1 MVKYRQFC
9 ANDPFS
15 NSGLDVKS
23 LFQESVGFGN
33 DEILAL
39 LYNLIG
45 PEVSKPKS
53 TAHILE
59 QKISYTQWYGLNFW
73 GRDFLRK
80 MRRKMPH
87 SESFSTY
94 LARTILIIM

>member
-1 MVKYRQFC
+1 MVVKYGQFC

-53 TAHILE
+53 THILE
-59 QKISYTQWYGLNFW
+59 QKISYTLWSQLLGERFSEEHEKKNFTLNH
-73 GRDFLRK
+73 L
-80 MRRKMPH
+80 H
-87 SESFSTY
+87 STD
-94 LARTILIIM
+94 LPR

>member
-1 MVKYRQFC
+1 MVVKYGQFC

-23 LFQESVGFGN
+23 FQESVGFGN

-59 QKISYTQWYGLNFW
+59 QKISYTQWWSQLLGERF
-73 GRDFLRK
+73 
-80 MRRKMPH
+80 
-87 SESFSTY
+87 SEENEKKNAAY
-94 LARTILIIM
+94 WII

>member
-1 MVKYRQFC
+1 MVVKYGQFC

-53 TAHILE
+53 TR
-59 QKISYTQWYGLNFW
+59 YTFYFF
-73 GRDFLRK
+73 DFL
-80 MRRKMPH
+80 
-87 SESFSTY
+87 
-94 LARTILIIM
+94 ILFY